1 MLRTEMRNPRTTHID
16 QMDTMDILRCM
27 QAENLAAVQ
36 AVERPLPSIAAAV
49 DAITAAFQAGGTAVL
64 YRRGDVGPPGRAGCG
79 RMPAYFWR
87 SRG

>member
-1 MLRTEMRNPRTTHID
+1 MRNPRTTHID

-49 DAITAAFQAGGTAVL
+49 DATNLFIFNK
-64 YRRGDVGPPGRAGCG
+64 
-79 RMPAYFWR
+79 YFIKFI
-87 SRG
+87 

>member
-36 AVERPLPSIAAAV
+36 AERKEVSIWRRPQLFPMAAWSRPGKL
-49 DAITAAFQAGGTAVL
+49 AAN
-64 YRRGDVGPPGRAGCG
+64 
-79 RMPAYFWR
+79 
-87 SRG
+87 S